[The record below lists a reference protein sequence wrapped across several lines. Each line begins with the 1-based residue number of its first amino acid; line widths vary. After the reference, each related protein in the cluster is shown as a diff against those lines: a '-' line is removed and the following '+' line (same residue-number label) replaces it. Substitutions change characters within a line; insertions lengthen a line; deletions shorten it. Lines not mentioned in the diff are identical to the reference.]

1 MALPSSGTISASDI
15 RTEFGLSG
23 AVSFGNL
30 YRGGSTIRNNYGNNS
45 SVPTSGALDFADY
58 YSLYKEGTIGQ
69 KISNWE
75 TYRTSGL
82 MTEIQPG
89 GSEGLVTYTDK
100 HLNNPWAA
108 PGSPQV
114 AYNTYTTARASMLAT
129 SEWTTI
135 IGISAS
141 GSMSNRTSPI
151 SVYSPSA
158 TLYNEYT
165 DTHNGNANMATAQ
178 VNLPFNEVG
187 NVSYSWNRF
196 NTWRWGVCFL
206 ILMPG
211 KWEVNRDYNSASTS
225 TGWGVNSIGIG
236 NSAPS
241 LSMASNE
248 LMVHGRER
256 GGDGFSQ
263 GDIVGSNI
271 SRVNA
276 NGWWY
281 NTGNVGIS
289 WPISASPNA
298 SPYMQ
303 NEQPDGTWV
312 FREVS

>member
-1 MALPSSGTISASDI
+1 MALQSSGAISVSDM

-23 AVSFGNL
+23 AVSFSNL
-30 YRGGSTIRNNYGNNS
+30 YRGGNVIRNNYGNNA
-45 SVPTSGALDFADY
+45 SVPQNGTLEFSDY
-58 YSLYKEGTIGQ
+58 YNLYKEGTIVQ
-69 KISNWE
+69 KIQNFES
-75 TYRTSGL
+75 YKRLGM
-82 MTEIQPG
+82 MTEILPG
-89 GSEGLVTYTDK
+89 GSEGAVDYNDK

-108 PGSPQV
+108 PGSPQTCT
-114 AYNTYTTARASMLAT
+114 NTQSRIGFAC
-129 SEWTTI
+129 SEWTTV

-141 GSMSNRTSPI
+141 GSMSNRSNPI
-151 SVYSPSA
+151 SSYSPSY

-178 VNLPFNEVG
+178 INEPYNELG
-187 NVSYSWNRF
+187 SISYAWNRF

-211 KWEVNRDYNSASTS
+211 KWEVNRDYTATGS
-225 TGWGVNSIGIG
+225 GWGVNSNGIA
-236 NSAPS
+236 NNAPS

-248 LMVHGRER
+248 LMVYGRER

-263 GDIVGSNI
+263 GDIIGTNV
-271 SRVNA
+271 SRINA

-289 WPISASPNA
+289 WPSGGSSSA

>member
-1 MALPSSGTISASDI
+1 MALPSSGAISASDI

-23 AVSFGNL
+23 SLSLGNL
-30 YRGGSTIRNNYGNNS
+30 YRGGTIIKNNYGNNA
-45 SVPTSGALDFADY
+45 SVPFSGALDFSDY
-58 YSLYKEGTIGQ
+58 YDLYLEGTIAQ
-69 KISNWE
+69 KISAWE
-75 TYRTSGL
+75 TYRGYGL
-82 MTEIQPG
+82 MTEILPG
-89 GSEGLVTYTDK
+89 LTEGNVTYTDK

-108 PGSPQV
+108 PGSPQT
-114 AYNTYTTARASMLAT
+114 AYNTQTSSRSSHVAPSM
-129 SEWTTI
+129 WTTV

-141 GSMSNRTSPI
+141 GSMSNRSNPI

-178 VNLPFNEVG
+178 INLPFTEVG
-187 NVSYSWNRF
+187 NVSYAWNRF

-211 KWEVNRDYNSASTS
+211 KWEVNRDYTAQG
-225 TGWGVNSIGIG
+225 TGWGVNGNGIG

-241 LSMASNE
+241 LAMASNE
-248 LMVHGRER
+248 IIVHGRER

-263 GDIVGSNI
+263 GDIVGTNVT
-271 SRVNA
+271 RVNA

-289 WPISASPNA
+289 WPTGASSSA